1 MSVIIVGSNHTN
13 TANYYKKL
21 GLRSSVLVTD
31 INHKELIGHTCIQDI
46 PDYSQLEVVLKN
58 ADEVYWAESNKD
70 EFYDDNSYY
79 DFLNWLKDYNLKNRN
94 VKNFKIIK
102 FDNYS
107 WTTNLTTN
115 PDQAVFLGCSFTAG
129 SGLSNSKTHY
139 AAIVSNHFGKQ
150 LLNLGVPGGSNNLIF
165 DQFTQLN
172 FHPGQIVVL
181 QFTLLERIRYCNTS
195 KQLISMRFANMPDK
209 QLTRSMLEVYHK
221 DFLFYELLVK
231 MRAIITI
238 ARLQKLK
245 LIFWLIDYKHEDK
258 YSKLDQT
265 YFYDLPEF
273 VPYSW
278 MANYLVDTAE
288 DNIHPG
294 IESNKNIAN
303 TLINYIETIYEC
315 RH

>member
-21 GLRSSVLVTD
+21 GLSSSVLVTG

-46 PDYSQLEVVLKN
+46 PDYNQLEIVLKN

-94 VKNFKIIK
+94 VKNFKLIK
-102 FDNYS
+102 FDNYN
-107 WTTNLTTN
+107 WTKNLTTN

-129 SGLSNSKTHY
+129 VGLSNSKTHY
-139 AAIVSNHFGKQ
+139 AAIVANHFGKQ

-181 QFTLLERIRYCNTS
+181 QFTLLERIRYCNTN
-195 KQLISMRFANMPDK
+195 KQLISTLFANMPNK
-209 QLTRSMLEVYHK
+209 QLTQSMLEVYHK

-231 MRAIITI
+231 IRAIITI

-245 LIFWLIDYKHEDK
+245 LVFWLIDYKHEDK

-278 MANYLVDTAE
+278 MANYLVDFAE
-288 DNIHPG
+288 DNVHPG

>member
-21 GLRSSVLVTD
+21 GLSSSVLVTG

-46 PDYSQLEVVLKN
+46 PDYNQLEIVLKN

-70 EFYDDNSYY
+70 EFYDDSSYY
-79 DFLNWLKDYNLKNRN
+79 DFLNWLKDYNLKNHN
-94 VKNFKIIK
+94 VKNFKLIK

-107 WTTNLTTN
+107 WTKNLTTN

-129 SGLSNSKTHY
+129 IGLSNSKTHY
-139 AAIVSNHFGKQ
+139 AAIVANHFGKQ

-181 QFTLLERIRYCNTS
+181 QFTLLERIRYCNTN
-195 KQLISMRFANMPDK
+195 KQLISMLFANMPNK
-209 QLTRSMLEVYHK
+209 QLTQSMLEVYHK
-221 DFLFYELLVK
+221 DLLFYELLVK
-231 MRAIITI
+231 IRAIITI

-245 LIFWLIDYKHEDK
+245 LVFWLIDYKHEDK

-278 MANYLVDTAE
+278 MANYLVDFAE
-288 DNIHPG
+288 DNAHPG

-303 TLINYIETIYEC
+303 TLINYMETIYEC

>member
-21 GLRSSVLVTD
+21 GLSSSVLVTG

-46 PDYSQLEVVLKN
+46 PDYNQLEIVLKN

-70 EFYDDNSYY
+70 EFYDDSSYY
-79 DFLNWLKDYNLKNRN
+79 DFLNWLKDYNLKNHN
-94 VKNFKIIK
+94 VKNFKLIK

-107 WTTNLTTN
+107 WTKNLTTN

-129 SGLSNSKTHY
+129 IGLSNSKTHY
-139 AAIVSNHFGKQ
+139 AAIVANHFGKQ

-181 QFTLLERIRYCNTS
+181 QFTLLERIRYCNT
-195 KQLISMRFANMPDK
+195 NK
-209 QLTRSMLEVYHK
+209 QLTQSMLEVYHK

-231 MRAIITI
+231 IRAIITI

-245 LIFWLIDYKHEDK
+245 LVFWLIDYKHEDK

-278 MANYLVDTAE
+278 MANYLVDFAE
-288 DNIHPG
+288 DNAHPG

-303 TLINYIETIYEC
+303 TLINYMETIYEC